1 MRQKGFISCTME
13 KRRLDPLG
21 SVGSSYESDSV
32 HNAYTMYSSDEEDD
46 GISFT
51 TTETKCERL
60 FDQGLELKVCGE
72 IERALSCFLDCL
84 KGMQECQYFAKLPQ
98 TLRHLKE
105 LYNSLGNIDYALEFA
120 QAEKL
125 FYEAVLVSTSSES
138 TPKQTLVPQTSAR
151 PKRKLFSK
159 RRSTKS
165 SGSNPA
171 EYGDLLI
178 KKANEYEMLAKMC
191 AQEKNFDLALDY
203 SGKAAKLKRSVY
215 GSEHPDTVATMESFS
230 VLYAEVGR
238 AEYAAALNK
247 VSSERTEHPQ
257 ASPESSVDP
266 LPPVSNH
273 RGQEAVSTIEDQPA
287 VVSLQEYSSQDAQ
300 TQLHSSACKHTS
312 HTRTNLN
319 NESTLLSNSQQN
331 CTVQLMQPCTLVE
344 CASPAKLTNTIHW
357 SGEPDNVLDNGG
369 EQLVVCVHKPELN
382 IEHTRFCPLW
392 VLLLGAFLELVLVA
406 YVVYLR

>member
-1 MRQKGFISCTME
+1 ME

-21 SVGSSYESDSV
+21 SVGSSDSV
-32 HNAYTMYSSDEEDD
+32 HDAYAMYSSDEEEDG

-98 TLRHLKE
+98 TLHHLKE

-138 TPKQTLVPQTSAR
+138 TPKQTSAR

-171 EYGDLLI
+171 EYGNLLI
-178 KKANEYEMLAKMC
+178 KKANEYEMLAQMC

-215 GSEHPDTVATMESFS
+215 GSEHPDTVASMESFS
-230 VLYAEVGR
+230 LLYAEVGR
-238 AEYAAALNK
+238 AEYVAALNK
-247 VSSERTEHPQ
+247 VSSESTEHPQ
-257 ASPESSVDP
+257 APPESSVDP
-266 LPPVSNH
+266 LTPVSNH
-273 RGQEAVSTIEDQPA
+273 GGQEAASTIEDQPA
-287 VVSLQEYSSQDAQ
+287 AVGLQEYSAQDAQ
-300 TQLHSSACKHTS
+300 TQPHSSACKHTS
-312 HTRTNLN
+312 HTQTDFN
-319 NESTLLSNSQQN
+319 NESTLLSNSQQD
-331 CTVQLMQPCTLVE
+331 CTVQLMEPYTLVE
-344 CASPAKLTNTIHW
+344 CTSPSKLTNTIHW
-357 SGEPDNVLDNGG
+357 SGEPDNVLDNGD